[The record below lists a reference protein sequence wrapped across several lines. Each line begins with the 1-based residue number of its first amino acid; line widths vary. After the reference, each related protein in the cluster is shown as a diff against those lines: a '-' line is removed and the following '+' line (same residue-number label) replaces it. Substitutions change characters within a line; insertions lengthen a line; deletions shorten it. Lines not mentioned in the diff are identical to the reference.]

1 MKVKGIK
8 KGIHPEYNKE
18 LTNDK
23 AIKNFGQPKEVII
36 PLCQHIGSP
45 AERIV
50 EVGDSVKIGQKIA
63 EKSDFISANIHA
75 SISGEV
81 VEITEIDGV
90 EAVKIK
96 NDNSRESN
104 DELKTNQTLNEL
116 STKKM
121 REMVT
126 EAGIVGLG
134 GATFPTH
141 VKMTPCEDREMKT
154 LIINGSECE
163 PYLTI
168 DHRIMLERSEDI
180 IYGLK
185 AMMKMTDVK
194 QAYIGIEVNKQDAIE
209 QMKEVITE
217 ENIEVV
223 PLKVKYP
230 QGGEK
235 QMIEAILDKEV
246 PSGAIPLDIGV
257 VVNNVGTVL
266 AIAELIKEGSP
277 LYQRGVTVTGAVKEP
292 GNYMVPIGTPI
303 KELIKKCGGF
313 SEEPGKIIEGGPMT
327 GQTLKTLDT
336 PIKKGS
342 SGVLVLTKDEVDDYR
357 ASNCIRC
364 AKCVDH
370 CPINLMPTTLS
381 QLSEFD
387 KLEGLINYDVMDC
400 IECGCCSYV
409 CPAKIE
415 LLDWIKLGKKKVEAA
430 KIKDKQKEE

>member
-8 KGIHPEYNKE
+8 KGIHPEYHKE

-50 EVGDSVKIGQKIA
+50 EVGDRVKIGQKIA
-63 EKSDFISANIHA
+63 EKSGFISANIHA

-90 EAVKIK
+90 EAVRIK
-96 NDNSRESN
+96 NDNSGESN

-116 STKKM
+116 SAKKM

-163 PYLTI
+163 PYLSI

-246 PSGAIPLDIGV
+246 PSGGIPLDIGV
-257 VVNNVGTVL
+257 VVNNVGTAL
-266 AIAELIKEGSP
+266 ATAELIKEGSP

-292 GNYMVPIGTPI
+292 GNYMVPIGTSI

-327 GQTLKTLDT
+327 GQALKTLDT

-342 SGVLVLTKDEVDDYR
+342 SGVLVLAKDEVDDYK

-387 KLEGLINYDVMDC
+387 KLEGLVDYDVMDC